1 MSAQYLITP
10 TRVATQVGQEDGQFF
25 QIVKVINFLNSNLIS
40 YLNFILISA
49 ICSGAD
55 VTGKTIK
62 TNCELNGKTVSC
74 NQQHLVGTVAFIEC
88 GPFYDM
94 PKELSHLS
102 KKLTCQS
109 SGSWDKLALRC
120 LPRCGRITQLSTA
133 YVVNGRKAKN
143 IGEVPWTAAIYK
155 RDVLICGG
163 SIISERLIKN
173 HADSLIV

>member
-1 MSAQYLITP
+1 MKTCS
-10 TRVATQVGQEDGQFF
+10 
-25 QIVKVINFLNSNLIS
+25 
-40 YLNFILISA
+40 ISA

-74 NQQHLVGTVAFIEC
+74 NQQHLVGTVAYIEC
-88 GPFYDM
+88 GPYYDM
-94 PKELSHLS
+94 PKDLSHLS

-109 SGSWDKLALRC
+109 TGSWDKLALRC
-120 LPRCGRITQLSTA
+120 IPRCGRITQLSTA

-163 SIISERLIKN
+163 SIISERFKMNFRMASI
-173 HADSLIV
+173 